1 MDTPHVG
8 YFGAGSGV
16 MVLALLGVALDETLA
31 RANALKNVLLGAA
44 DVVVAGGFLL
54 FGPVRLAPALWLGV
68 GLLAGSAL
76 GPSITRRAPEAPVR
90 GVVAALGAG
99 LAFWLLAHPG

>member
-1 MDTPHVG
+1 MDALARDALLV
-8 YFGAGSGV
+8 GAG
-16 MVLALLGVALDETLA
+16 LVAGT
-31 RANALKNVLLGAA
+31 LGAA
-44 DVVVAGGFLL
+44 GAFLL